1 MILTLYGAYDNL
13 ARNFITFTVT
23 PKNDGLAVR
32 NVLSTLRVPLKD
44 TQLVTLGDFDSDVG
58 FHSFKSSIR
67 SIDWSVYK
75 FPENVA
81 DALSPLGL
89 SESELSE
96 CLKNV
101 NKD

>member
-1 MILTLYGAYDNL
+1 MILTVYGAWDNL
-13 ARNFITFTVT
+13 AHNFITFTVT

-44 TQLVTLGDFDSDVG
+44 TQMVALGEFDPDIG

-75 FPENVA
+75 FLRTLQTLSLLSVFQKMNFLNV
-81 DALSPLGL
+81 
-89 SESELSE
+89 
-96 CLKNV
+96 LKM
-101 NKD
+101 